1 VVVARQTR
9 YASCPCRLQSADSA
23 NQRTVARGRGRC
35 CDKQCRGDFV
45 VAAVVDSLRELNGA
59 FNTKFIERNDEKSQ
73 HVAVDCRAIRKASL
87 EDVRLLLNVLGTKM
101 ALEGESVYGAPFE
114 AMKELLDFYRTSL
127 AIRRGRNAA
136 EEEKKESESDVD
148 VPAESE
154 TL

>member
-1 VVVARQTR
+1 M
-9 YASCPCRLQSADSA
+9 
-23 NQRTVARGRGRC
+23 
-35 CDKQCRGDFV
+35 
-45 VAAVVDSLRELNGA
+45 
-59 FNTKFIERNDEKSQ
+59 RNDFLVSRFFDAAGTISFFPSGSGIGAHADFIPRRKTIF
-73 HVAVDCRAIRKASL
+73 HCRAIRKASL